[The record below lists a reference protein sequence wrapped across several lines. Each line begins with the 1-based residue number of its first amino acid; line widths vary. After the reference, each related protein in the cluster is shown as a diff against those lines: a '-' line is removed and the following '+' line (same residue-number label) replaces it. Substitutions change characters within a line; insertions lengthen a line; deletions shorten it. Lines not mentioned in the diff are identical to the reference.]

1 MDLKGDLNIE
11 KKITMKNRE
20 MERAFRKKK
29 TRNKE
34 KKIHEGKSVI
44 HHRWRRWVP
53 VWEKGDDIFV
63 WWRRKPI
70 PNRKWHD
77 FCSTSVRP
85 PSIPDRII
93 FLLFIPMFN
102 SLPKETLL
110 GANKLV
116 LSKHTVERDA
126 LKQILGMN
134 SRATSRSSFCH
145 FPLLIE
151 LISWLFPLSDSF

>member
-1 MDLKGDLNIE
+1 
-11 KKITMKNRE
+11 
-20 MERAFRKKK
+20 
-29 TRNKE
+29 
-34 KKIHEGKSVI
+34 
-44 HHRWRRWVP
+44 
-53 VWEKGDDIFV
+53 
-63 WWRRKPI
+63 
-70 PNRKWHD
+70 
-77 FCSTSVRP
+77 
-85 PSIPDRII
+85 
-93 FLLFIPMFN
+93 MFN

-134 SRATSRSSFCH
+134 SRATLRSSFCH